1 MPESCLARGRQLLAG
16 IKFRGNIRQE
26 GIRVMLLVMSLKQLL
41 GWGLFLAP
49 LPSLSFTVLEGMG
62 KEHGIGSNRKWE

>member
-1 MPESCLARGRQLLAG
+1 MARGPQLLAG
-16 IKFRGNIRQE
+16 IKFSDNIRQG

-49 LPSLSFTVLEGMG
+49 LPGLSFMVLEGMG
-62 KEHGIGSNRKWE
+62 KEHGMGSNRKWE